1 VEAAMVKNRFE
12 QVDAPQPDAIT
23 LVLWKLGD
31 MAYGR
36 VTIPAALSD
45 GKLPADMTSDKLP
58 AKDAFR
64 GAIHLGNK
72 IQAPVVVIDPEA
84 LWQAEW
90 GELYREM

>member
-1 VEAAMVKNRFE
+1 MVKNRFE

-64 GAIHLGNK
+64 GAQHEFRLHPVDRGRSLCCKADPHL
-72 IQAPVVVIDPEA
+72 AS
-84 LWQAEW
+84 AE
-90 GELYREM
+90 M

>member
-1 VEAAMVKNRFE
+1 MVKNRFE